1 MAPNNYIQNRKL
13 LQKNQNKESYCGG
26 KHNNPVGDNKKITVF
41 FPMLLMINLLG
52 FRMFYCEDNLHMGV
66 FS

>member
-13 LQKNQNKESYCGG
+13 LQRNQNKQSYCGG

-41 FPMLLMINLLG
+41 FPVLLMINLLG
-52 FRMFYCEDNLHMGV
+52 LLDVLLRRQLAYGCF
-66 FS
+66 